1 MDEEIKVLLDE
12 MIKTDILE
20 IEEMD
25 VGSVERKSAIDDLV
39 KIYKLRIDETKN
51 DKDIC
56 ERREARIMEMD
67 ERRDAR
73 FMEMDERSE
82 ARLME
87 RDMKSRDKQEELSEQ
102 VKDRYFRVGIA
113 VAEIGLP
120 LVFYAVWMKRGF
132 EFEESGAYTSTT
144 FRGLFNRFKPTK
156 K

>member
-1 MDEEIKVLLDE
+1 MDEEIKVLLDKT
-12 MIKTDILE
+12 IKSDILE
-20 IEEMD
+20 IGKMD
-25 VGSVERKSAIDDLV
+25 IGSEERKCAIEDLV

-67 ERRDAR
+67 ERREAR
-73 FMEMDERSE
+73 FME
-82 ARLME
+82 
-87 RDMKSRDKQEELSEQ
+87 RDTKSRDKQEDLREL

-120 LVFYAVWMKRGF
+120 LLFYAKWMKRGF
-132 EFEESGAYTSTT
+132 EFEENGAYTSTT

>member
-1 MDEEIKVLLDE
+1 MDEEIKVLLDKT
-12 MIKTDILE
+12 IKSDILE
-20 IEEMD
+20 IGKMD
-25 VGSVERKSAIDDLV
+25 IGSEERKYAIEDLV
-39 KIYKLRIDETKN
+39 KLYKLRIDETKN

-67 ERRDAR
+67 ERREAR
-73 FMEMDERSE
+73 FME
-82 ARLME
+82 
-87 RDMKSRDKQEELSEQ
+87 RDTRSRDKQDDLREL

-120 LVFYAVWMKRGF
+120 LLFYAKWMKRGF
-132 EFEESGAYTSTT
+132 EFEENGAYTSTT

>member
-1 MDEEIKVLLDE
+1 MDEEIKVLLDKT
-12 MIKTDILE
+12 IKSDILE
-20 IEEMD
+20 IEKMD
-25 VGSVERKSAIDDLV
+25 IGSEERKCAIEDLV
-39 KIYKLRIDETKN
+39 KIYKLRIDEAKN

-67 ERRDAR
+67 ERREAR
-73 FMEMDERSE
+73 FME
-82 ARLME
+82 
-87 RDMKSRDKQEELSEQ
+87 RDTNSRDKQEDLREL

>member
-1 MDEEIKVLLDE
+1 MDEGIKVLLDE
-12 MIKTDILE
+12 MIRTDILE

-25 VGSVERKSAIDDLV
+25 VGSVERKSAIEDLV

-67 ERRDAR
+67 ERREAR
-73 FMEMDERSE
+73 FME
-82 ARLME
+82 
-87 RDMKSRDKQEELSEQ
+87 RDTKSRDKQEDLREL

>member
-1 MDEEIKVLLDE
+1 MDEEIKVLLDKT
-12 MIKTDILE
+12 IKSDILE
-20 IEEMD
+20 IGKMD
-25 VGSVERKSAIDDLV
+25 IGSEERKCAIEDLV
-39 KIYKLRIDETKN
+39 KIYKLRIDEAKN

-56 ERREARIMEMD
+56 EKREARIMEMD
-67 ERRDAR
+67 ERREAR
-73 FMEMDERSE
+73 FME
-82 ARLME
+82 
-87 RDMKSRDKQEELSEQ
+87 RDTKSRDKQEDLREL

>member
-1 MDEEIKVLLDE
+1 MDEEIKVLLDKT
-12 MIKTDILE
+12 IKSDILE
-20 IEEMD
+20 IGKMD
-25 VGSVERKSAIDDLV
+25 IGSEERKCAIEDLV
-39 KIYKLRIDETKN
+39 KIYKLRIDEAKN

-67 ERRDAR
+67 ERREAR
-73 FMEMDERSE
+73 FME
-82 ARLME
+82 
-87 RDMKSRDKQEELSEQ
+87 RDTNSRDKQEDLREL

>member
-1 MDEEIKVLLDE
+1 MDEGIKVLLDE

-25 VGSVERKSAIDDLV
+25 VGSEERKSAIDDLV

-56 ERREARIMEMD
+56 ERRETRIMEMD
-67 ERRDAR
+67 ERREAR
-73 FMEMDERSE
+73 FME
-82 ARLME
+82 
-87 RDMKSRDKQEELSEQ
+87 RDTKSRDKQEDLHEL

-120 LVFYAVWMKRGF
+120 LVFYAIWMDRGF
-132 EFEESGAYTSTT
+132 KFEESGAYTSST
-144 FRGLFNRFKPTK
+144 FRNLFNRFKPTK

>member
-1 MDEEIKVLLDE
+1 MDEGIKVLLDE

-25 VGSVERKSAIDDLV
+25 VGSEERKSAIDDLV

-67 ERRDAR
+67 ERREAR
-73 FMEMDERSE
+73 FME
-82 ARLME
+82 
-87 RDMKSRDKQEELSEQ
+87 RDTKSRDKQEDLREL

-120 LVFYAVWMKRGF
+120 LLFYAKWMKRGF
-132 EFEESGAYTSTT
+132 EFEENGAYTSTT

>member
-1 MDEEIKVLLDE
+1 MDEQIKVLLDE

-25 VGSVERKSAIDDLV
+25 VGSEERKSAIDDLV

-67 ERRDAR
+67 ERREAR

-87 RDMKSRDKQEELSEQ
+87 RDTRSRDKQEDLSEQ
-102 VKDRYFRVGIA
+102 VKDRYFRVGLA
-113 VAEIGLP
+113 VAEIGIP
-120 LVFYAVWMKRGF
+120 LVFYAIWMDRGF
-132 EFEESGAYTSTT
+132 KFEESGAYTSST
-144 FRGLFNRFKPTK
+144 FRNLFNRFKPTK

>member
-1 MDEEIKVLLDE
+1 MDEEIKVLLDKT
-12 MIKTDILE
+12 IKSDILE
-20 IEEMD
+20 IGKMD
-25 VGSVERKSAIDDLV
+25 IGSEERKCAIEDLV

-67 ERRDAR
+67 ERREAR
-73 FMEMDERSE
+73 FME
-82 ARLME
+82 
-87 RDMKSRDKQEELSEQ
+87 RDTNSRDKQEDLREL

>member
-1 MDEEIKVLLDE
+1 MDEEIKVLLDKT
-12 MIKTDILE
+12 IKSDILE
-20 IEEMD
+20 IGKMD
-25 VGSVERKSAIDDLV
+25 IGSEERKCAIEDLV
-39 KIYKLRIDETKN
+39 KIYKLRIDEAKN

-67 ERRDAR
+67 ERREAR
-73 FMEMDERSE
+73 FME
-82 ARLME
+82 
-87 RDMKSRDKQEELSEQ
+87 RDTKSRDKQEDLREL

>member
-1 MDEEIKVLLDE
+1 MDEGIKVLLDE

-25 VGSVERKSAIDDLV
+25 VGSEERKSAIDDLV

-67 ERRDAR
+67 ERREAR

-87 RDMKSRDKQEELSEQ
+87 RDTKSRDKQEDLREL

-120 LVFYAVWMKRGF
+120 LIFYAIWMDRGF
-132 EFEESGAYTSTT
+132 KFEESGAYTSST
-144 FRGLFNRFKPTK
+144 FRNLFNRFKPTK

>member
-1 MDEEIKVLLDE
+1 MDEEIKVLLDKT
-12 MIKTDILE
+12 IKSDILE
-20 IEEMD
+20 IGKMD
-25 VGSVERKSAIDDLV
+25 IGSEERKCAIEDLV

-67 ERRDAR
+67 ERREAR
-73 FMEMDERSE
+73 FME
-82 ARLME
+82 
-87 RDMKSRDKQEELSEQ
+87 RDTKSRDKQEDLREL

>member
-1 MDEEIKVLLDE
+1 MDEQIKVLLDE

-87 RDMKSRDKQEELSEQ
+87 RDMKSRDKQEDLREL

-120 LVFYAVWMKRGF
+120 LIFYAVWMKRGF
-132 EFEESGAYTSTT
+132 EFEENGAYTSTT

>member
-1 MDEEIKVLLDE
+1 MDEEIKVLLDKT
-12 MIKTDILE
+12 IKSDILE
-20 IEEMD
+20 IGKMD
-25 VGSVERKSAIDDLV
+25 IGSEERKCAIEDLV
-39 KIYKLRIDETKN
+39 KIYKLRIDEAKN

-56 ERREARIMEMD
+56 EKREARIMEMD
-67 ERRDAR
+67 ERREAR
-73 FMEMDERSE
+73 FME
-82 ARLME
+82 
-87 RDMKSRDKQEELSEQ
+87 RDTKSRDKQEDLSEL

>member
-25 VGSVERKSAIDDLV
+25 VGSVERKSAIEDLV

-67 ERRDAR
+67 ERREAR

-87 RDMKSRDKQEELSEQ
+87 RDTKSRDKQEDLREL

-120 LVFYAVWMKRGF
+120 LIFYAIWMDRGF
-132 EFEESGAYTSTT
+132 KFEESGAYTSST
-144 FRGLFNRFKPTK
+144 FRNLFNRFKPTK

>member
-1 MDEEIKVLLDE
+1 MDI
-12 MIKTDILE
+12 
-20 IEEMD
+20 
-25 VGSVERKSAIDDLV
+25 GSEERKCAIEDLV

-67 ERRDAR
+67 ERREAR
-73 FMEMDERSE
+73 FME
-82 ARLME
+82 
-87 RDMKSRDKQEELSEQ
+87 RDTKSRDKQEDLREL

-120 LVFYAVWMKRGF
+120 LLFYAKWMKRGF
-132 EFEESGAYTSTT
+132 EFEENGAYTSTT

>member
-1 MDEEIKVLLDE
+1 MDEQIKVLLDE

-25 VGSVERKSAIDDLV
+25 VGSEERRCAIEDLV

-67 ERRDAR
+67 ERREAR
-73 FMEMDERSE
+73 FME
-82 ARLME
+82 
-87 RDMKSRDKQEELSEQ
+87 RDTKSRDKQEDLSEQ
-102 VKDRYFRVGIA
+102 VKDRYFRVGLA
-113 VAEIGLP
+113 VAEIGIP
-120 LVFYAVWMKRGF
+120 LVFYAIWMDRGF
-132 EFEESGAYTSTT
+132 KFEESGAYTSST
-144 FRGLFNRFKPTK
+144 FRNLFNRFKPTK

>member
-1 MDEEIKVLLDE
+1 MDEGIKVLLDE

-87 RDMKSRDKQEELSEQ
+87 RDMKSRDKQEDLREL

-113 VAEIGLP
+113 VAEI
-120 LVFYAVWMKRGF
+120 
-132 EFEESGAYTSTT
+132 S
-144 FRGLFNRFKPTK
+144 
-156 K
+156 

>member
-1 MDEEIKVLLDE
+1 MDEEIKVLLDKT
-12 MIKTDILE
+12 IKSDILE
-20 IEEMD
+20 IGKMD
-25 VGSVERKSAIDDLV
+25 IGSEERKCAIEDLV

-56 ERREARIMEMD
+56 EKREARIMEID
-67 ERRDAR
+67 ERREAR
-73 FMEMDERSE
+73 FME
-82 ARLME
+82 
-87 RDMKSRDKQEELSEQ
+87 RDTNSRDKQEDLREL

>member
-1 MDEEIKVLLDE
+1 MDEGIKVLLDE

-25 VGSVERKSAIDDLV
+25 VGSVERKSAIEDLV

-67 ERRDAR
+67 ERREAR
-73 FMEMDERSE
+73 FME
-82 ARLME
+82 
-87 RDMKSRDKQEELSEQ
+87 RDTKSRDKQEDLREL